1 MSVLQR
7 LEMLY
12 RPSYSRQ
19 GLATVPRHRANTEV
33 VLTNFTNNSGNSGNS
48 SGGNTAAAPA
58 DPPPKYTPP
67 PSYSTATGARI
78 ARMLRQSFRRS
89 VRRLAGA
96 GAGQGAGS
104 KAAAPPDY
112 AHVIIES
119 RPAGAAQ
126 LAAEEVYL
134 EPRDSI
140 IFEMRPTA
148 ADIFH
153 ADTVLAASHYS
164 LDLSLPT
171 LQRRSV
177 RRNSSHRQQQQQQQ
191 QPPGRVLAVGV
202 GSLHRADSEAVLVE
216 AAEPINV
223 DSDAASELQLYSD
236 TASLGGSGGDAETD
250 IDAVTLE
257 LTLACSS
264 DEAAADSD
272 YDAGDCERVR
282 SSAEME
288 AVNMHV
294 RQLSA
299 SSGGGHVVTIDMD
312 TSTSVI

>member
-1 MSVLQR
+1 MSVLG
-7 LEMLY
+7 M
-12 RPSYSRQ
+12 
-19 GLATVPRHRANTEV
+19 ATLPRHRNNTEV
-33 VLTNFTNNSGNSGNS
+33 VLTNFTNNSSNS

-191 QPPGRVLAVGV
+191 PPGRVLVVGV

-236 TASLGGSGGDAETD
+236 TASLGGSGGDAAAAETD
-250 IDAVTLE
+250 SDAVTLE

-272 YDAGDCERVR
+272 YEAGDCERVR

-294 RQLSA
+294 RQLSS

-312 TSTSVI
+312 TYTSVI

>member
-1 MSVLQR
+1 MTMMMLSLLSPLLQGRFYLVHTPDRYCTVLYCTV
-7 LEMLY
+7 LY
-12 RPSYSRQ
+12 CTVLYCTVLYCNVLYCTVLHDAGPSCR
-19 GLATVPRHRANTEV
+19 GWRCCTGRATAGRGWPPCPGTAPTPRACSPTSP
-33 VLTNFTNNSGNSGNS
+33 TTAATAA
-48 SGGNTAAAPA
+48 TAAAATRRRRPL
-58 DPPPKYTPP
+58 TRR
-67 PSYSTATGARI
+67 PSTRRRRATAQPRARGSRGCCGSHSAGRCGAWRG
-78 ARMLRQSFRRS
+78 RGRGR
-89 VRRLAGA
+89 GP
-96 GAGQGAGS
+96 GT

-191 QPPGRVLAVGV
+191 QPPGRVE
-202 GSLHRADSEAVLVE
+202 D
-216 AAEPINV
+216 
-223 DSDAASELQLYSD
+223 
-236 TASLGGSGGDAETD
+236 
-250 IDAVTLE
+250 
-257 LTLACSS
+257 
-264 DEAAADSD
+264 
-272 YDAGDCERVR
+272 VR
-282 SSAEME
+282 SWRRRRCTSSSATPSSSRCG
-288 AVNMHV
+288 
-294 RQLSA
+294 RQLR
-299 SSGGGHVVTIDMD
+299 
-312 TSTSVI
+312 TS

>member
-1 MSVLQR
+1 MSVLG
-7 LEMLY
+7 M
-12 RPSYSRQ
+12 
-19 GLATVPRHRANTEV
+19 ATLPRHRNNTEV
-33 VLTNFTNNSGNSGNS
+33 VLTNFTNNSSNS

-67 PSYSTATGARI
+67 LSYSTATGARI

-191 QPPGRVLAVGV
+191 PPGRVLVVGV

-236 TASLGGSGGDAETD
+236 TASLGSSGGDAAAAETD
-250 IDAVTLE
+250 SDAVTLE
-257 LTLACSS
+257 LACSS

-272 YDAGDCERVR
+272 YDAGDCERLR

-294 RQLSA
+294 WQLSS

>member
-1 MSVLQR
+1 M
-7 LEMLY
+7 
-12 RPSYSRQ
+12 
-19 GLATVPRHRANTEV
+19 
-33 VLTNFTNNSGNSGNS
+33 
-48 SGGNTAAAPA
+48 
-58 DPPPKYTPP
+58 
-67 PSYSTATGARI
+67 
-78 ARMLRQSFRRS
+78 
-89 VRRLAGA
+89 
-96 GAGQGAGS
+96 
-104 KAAAPPDY
+104 
-112 AHVIIES
+112 
-119 RPAGAAQ
+119 
-126 LAAEEVYL
+126 YL

-236 TASLGGSGGDAETD
+236 TASLDS
-250 IDAVTLE
+250 DAVTLE
-257 LTLACSS
+257 LELACSS

-294 RQLSA
+294 RQLSS

>member
-1 MSVLQR
+1 MSVLG
-7 LEMLY
+7 M
-12 RPSYSRQ
+12 
-19 GLATVPRHRANTEV
+19 ATLPRHRNNTEV
-33 VLTNFTNNSGNSGNS
+33 VLTNFTNNSGNSSNS

-236 TASLGGSGGDAETD
+236 TASLDS
-250 IDAVTLE
+250 DAVTLE
-257 LTLACSS
+257 LELACSS

-294 RQLSA
+294 RQLSS

>member
-1 MSVLQR
+1 
-7 LEMLY
+7 MLY

-19 GLATVPRHRANTEV
+19 GLATVPRHRNNTEV
-33 VLTNFTNNSGNSGNS
+33 VLTNFTNNSGNS

-112 AHVIIES
+112 AQVIIES

-250 IDAVTLE
+250 SDAVTLE
-257 LTLACSS
+257 LELACSS

-272 YDAGDCERVR
+272 YDAGDCEHVR

-294 RQLSA
+294 RQLS
-299 SSGGGHVVTIDMD
+299 SSPGGHVVTIDMD

>member
-1 MSVLQR
+1 MSVLG
-7 LEMLY
+7 M
-12 RPSYSRQ
+12 
-19 GLATVPRHRANTEV
+19 ATLPRHRNNTEV
-33 VLTNFTNNSGNSGNS
+33 VLTNFTNNSSNS

-67 PSYSTATGARI
+67 LSYSTATGARI

-236 TASLGGSGGDAETD
+236 TASLGGSGGDAAAAETD
-250 IDAVTLE
+250 SDAVTLE

-294 RQLSA
+294 RQLSS

>member
-1 MSVLQR
+1 MSVFQR

-19 GLATVPRHRANTEV
+19 GLATVPRHRNNTEV
-33 VLTNFTNNSGNSGNS
+33 VLTNFTNNSGNSGNG
-48 SGGNTAAAPA
+48 SGGNTAAA
-58 DPPPKYTPP
+58 PPKYTPP

-177 RRNSSHRQQQQQQQ
+177 RRNSSHRQQQQQQ
-191 QPPGRVLAVGV
+191 PPGRVLAVGV

-236 TASLGGSGGDAETD
+236 TASLGGSGGDAAAAEAD

-294 RQLSA
+294 RQLSS

>member
-19 GLATVPRHRANTEV
+19 GLATVPRHRNNTEV
-33 VLTNFTNNSGNSGNS
+33 VLTNFTNNSGNSGNG
-48 SGGNTAAAPA
+48 SGGNTAAA
-58 DPPPKYTPP
+58 PPKYTPP

-96 GAGQGAGS
+96 GQGAGS

-112 AHVIIES
+112 AQVIIES

-153 ADTVLAASHYS
+153 ADTVLAAS
-164 LDLSLPT
+164 
-171 LQRRSV
+171 
-177 RRNSSHRQQQQQQQ
+177 
-191 QPPGRVLAVGV
+191 RV
-202 GSLHRADSEAVLVE
+202 
-216 AAEPINV
+216 
-223 DSDAASELQLYSD
+223 
-236 TASLGGSGGDAETD
+236 
-250 IDAVTLE
+250 
-257 LTLACSS
+257 
-264 DEAAADSD
+264 
-272 YDAGDCERVR
+272 
-282 SSAEME
+282 
-288 AVNMHV
+288 
-294 RQLSA
+294 
-299 SSGGGHVVTIDMD
+299 GH
-312 TSTSVI
+312 

>member
-1 MSVLQR
+1 MSVLG
-7 LEMLY
+7 M
-12 RPSYSRQ
+12 
-19 GLATVPRHRANTEV
+19 ATLPRHRNNTEV
-33 VLTNFTNNSGNSGNS
+33 VLTNFTNNSSNS

-67 PSYSTATGARI
+67 LSYSTATGARI

-96 GAGQGAGS
+96 GAGQRAGS

-112 AHVIIES
+112 AHVIIQS

-191 QPPGRVLAVGV
+191 QPAGRVLAVGV

-236 TASLGGSGGDAETD
+236 TASLYL
-250 IDAVTLE
+250 I
-257 LTLACSS
+257 
-264 DEAAADSD
+264 
-272 YDAGDCERVR
+272 
-282 SSAEME
+282 
-288 AVNMHV
+288 
-294 RQLSA
+294 
-299 SSGGGHVVTIDMD
+299 I
-312 TSTSVI
+312 

>member
-1 MSVLQR
+1 MSVLG
-7 LEMLY
+7 M
-12 RPSYSRQ
+12 
-19 GLATVPRHRANTEV
+19 ATLPRHRNNTEV
-33 VLTNFTNNSGNSGNS
+33 VLTNFTNNSSNS

-67 PSYSTATGARI
+67 LSYSTATGARI

-236 TASLGGSGGDAETD
+236 TASLDS
-250 IDAVTLE
+250 DAVTLE
-257 LTLACSS
+257 LELACSS

-294 RQLSA
+294 RQLSS

>member
-1 MSVLQR
+1 M
-7 LEMLY
+7 
-12 RPSYSRQ
+12 
-19 GLATVPRHRANTEV
+19 
-33 VLTNFTNNSGNSGNS
+33 
-48 SGGNTAAAPA
+48 
-58 DPPPKYTPP
+58 
-67 PSYSTATGARI
+67 
-78 ARMLRQSFRRS
+78 
-89 VRRLAGA
+89 
-96 GAGQGAGS
+96 
-104 KAAAPPDY
+104 
-112 AHVIIES
+112 
-119 RPAGAAQ
+119 
-126 LAAEEVYL
+126 YL

-191 QPPGRVLAVGV
+191 PPGRVLVVGV

-236 TASLGGSGGDAETD
+236 TASLGGSGGDAAAAETD
-250 IDAVTLE
+250 SDAVTLE

-294 RQLSA
+294 WQLSS

>member
-1 MSVLQR
+1 
-7 LEMLY
+7 MLY
-12 RPSYSRQ
+12 RPSYSMQ
-19 GLATVPRHRANTEV
+19 GLATVHRHRNNTEV
-33 VLTNFTNNSGNSGNS
+33 VLTNNSGNS
-48 SGGNTAAAPA
+48 SGGNTVAAPA

-67 PSYSTATGARI
+67 LSYSTATGARI

-96 GAGQGAGS
+96 GAGAGQGAVS

-126 LAAEEVYL
+126 LPVEEVYL

-191 QPPGRVLAVGV
+191 PPGRVLAVGV

-236 TASLGGSGGDAETD
+236 TASLYL
-250 IDAVTLE
+250 I
-257 LTLACSS
+257 
-264 DEAAADSD
+264 
-272 YDAGDCERVR
+272 
-282 SSAEME
+282 
-288 AVNMHV
+288 
-294 RQLSA
+294 
-299 SSGGGHVVTIDMD
+299 I
-312 TSTSVI
+312 

>member
-1 MSVLQR
+1 MSVLG
-7 LEMLY
+7 M
-12 RPSYSRQ
+12 
-19 GLATVPRHRANTEV
+19 ATLPRHRNNTEV
-33 VLTNFTNNSGNSGNS
+33 VLTNFTNNSSNS

-67 PSYSTATGARI
+67 LSYSTATGARI

-104 KAAAPPDY
+104 KAAAPSDY

-126 LAAEEVYL
+126 LAVEEVYL

-191 QPPGRVLAVGV
+191 PPGRVLAVGV

-223 DSDAASELQLYSD
+223 DSDAASELQLYSYN
-236 TASLGGSGGDAETD
+236 ASFGGSGGA
-250 IDAVTLE
+250 
-257 LTLACSS
+257 
-264 DEAAADSD
+264 
-272 YDAGDCERVR
+272 
-282 SSAEME
+282 
-288 AVNMHV
+288 
-294 RQLSA
+294 
-299 SSGGGHVVTIDMD
+299 
-312 TSTSVI
+312 

>member
-1 MSVLQR
+1 
-7 LEMLY
+7 MLY

-19 GLATVPRHRANTEV
+19 GLATVHRHRNNTEV
-33 VLTNFTNNSGNSGNS
+33 VLTNNSGNS
-48 SGGNTAAAPA
+48 SGGNTVAAPA

-78 ARMLRQSFRRS
+78 
-89 VRRLAGA
+89 
-96 GAGQGAGS
+96 AGQGAGS

-126 LAAEEVYL
+126 LAVEEVYL

-236 TASLGGSGGDAETD
+236 TASLGGSGGDAAAAETD
-250 IDAVTLE
+250 SDAVTLE

-294 RQLSA
+294 RQLSS

>member
-1 MSVLQR
+1 MSVFQR

-19 GLATVPRHRANTEV
+19 GLATVPRHRNNTEV

-112 AHVIIES
+112 AQVIIES

-153 ADTVLAASHYS
+153 ADTVLAAS
-164 LDLSLPT
+164 
-171 LQRRSV
+171 
-177 RRNSSHRQQQQQQQ
+177 
-191 QPPGRVLAVGV
+191 RV
-202 GSLHRADSEAVLVE
+202 
-216 AAEPINV
+216 
-223 DSDAASELQLYSD
+223 
-236 TASLGGSGGDAETD
+236 
-250 IDAVTLE
+250 
-257 LTLACSS
+257 
-264 DEAAADSD
+264 
-272 YDAGDCERVR
+272 
-282 SSAEME
+282 
-288 AVNMHV
+288 
-294 RQLSA
+294 
-299 SSGGGHVVTIDMD
+299 GH
-312 TSTSVI
+312 

>member
-1 MSVLQR
+1 MSVLG
-7 LEMLY
+7 M
-12 RPSYSRQ
+12 
-19 GLATVPRHRANTEV
+19 ATLPRHRNNTEV
-33 VLTNFTNNSGNSGNS
+33 VLTNFTNNSSNS

-236 TASLGGSGGDAETD
+236 TASLDS
-250 IDAVTLE
+250 DAVTLE
-257 LTLACSS
+257 LACSS

-294 RQLSA
+294 RQLSS

>member
-1 MSVLQR
+1 MSVLG
-7 LEMLY
+7 M
-12 RPSYSRQ
+12 
-19 GLATVPRHRANTEV
+19 ATLPRHRNNTEV
-33 VLTNFTNNSGNSGNS
+33 VLTNFTNNSSNS

-67 PSYSTATGARI
+67 LSYRI

-236 TASLGGSGGDAETD
+236 TASLDS
-250 IDAVTLE
+250 DAVTLE
-257 LTLACSS
+257 LELACSS

-294 RQLSA
+294 WQLSS

>member
-1 MSVLQR
+1 MSVFQR

-19 GLATVPRHRANTEV
+19 GLATVPRHRNNTEV

-48 SGGNTAAAPA
+48 SSGNTAAAPA

-191 QPPGRVLAVGV
+191 PPGRVLAVGV

-236 TASLGGSGGDAETD
+236 TASLDS
-250 IDAVTLE
+250 DAVTLE
-257 LTLACSS
+257 LELACSS

-272 YDAGDCERVR
+272 YDAGDCERLR

-294 RQLSA
+294 WQLS
-299 SSGGGHVVTIDMD
+299 SRSGGGHVVTIDMD
-312 TSTSVI
+312 TYTSVI

>member
-1 MSVLQR
+1 
-7 LEMLY
+7 
-12 RPSYSRQ
+12 
-19 GLATVPRHRANTEV
+19 
-33 VLTNFTNNSGNSGNS
+33 
-48 SGGNTAAAPA
+48 
-58 DPPPKYTPP
+58 
-67 PSYSTATGARI
+67 
-78 ARMLRQSFRRS
+78 MLRQSFRRS

-96 GAGQGAGS
+96 GAGQWADS

-236 TASLGGSGGDAETD
+236 TASLGGSGGDAAAAETD
-250 IDAVTLE
+250 SDAVTLE

-272 YDAGDCERVR
+272 YDAGDCEHVR

-294 RQLSA
+294 WQLSS

-312 TSTSVI
+312 TSTSAI

>member
-1 MSVLQR
+1 MSVLG
-7 LEMLY
+7 M
-12 RPSYSRQ
+12 
-19 GLATVPRHRANTEV
+19 ATLPRHRNNTEV
-33 VLTNFTNNSGNSGNS
+33 VLTNFTNNSSNS

-67 PSYSTATGARI
+67 LSYSTATGARI

-191 QPPGRVLAVGV
+191 PPGRVLAVGV

-223 DSDAASELQLYSD
+223 DSDAASELQLYSYN
-236 TASLGGSGGDAETD
+236 ASFGGSGGDAAAAEAD

-294 RQLSA
+294 WQLSS

-312 TSTSVI
+312 TYTSVI

>member
-1 MSVLQR
+1 MSVLG
-7 LEMLY
+7 M
-12 RPSYSRQ
+12 
-19 GLATVPRHRANTEV
+19 ATLPRHRNNTEV
-33 VLTNFTNNSGNSGNS
+33 VLTNFTNNSSNS

-67 PSYSTATGARI
+67 LSYSTATGARI

-191 QPPGRVLAVGV
+191 PPGRVLAVGV

-236 TASLGGSGGDAETD
+236 TASLDS
-250 IDAVTLE
+250 DAVTLE
-257 LTLACSS
+257 LELELACSS

-294 RQLSA
+294 WQLSS